1 MKSRRYSEEQIV
13 RILGEI
19 GSGRSVAET
28 ARQYGVAEATIYR
41 WLAGRL
47 GQARTDVKVR
57 RVAADRDG
65 GLRRGHVAGAQQHER
80 GKVLAGLPLGVGE
93 DAVNLHRRRDERRR
107 HQGHRRDGCG
117 VGRK

>member
-41 WLAGRL
+41 WREKFG
-47 GQARTDVKVR
+47 GMQVSEVR
-57 RVAADRDG
+57 RLRELEAENAR
-65 GLRRGHVAGAQQHER
+65 LRRIVAQQAMDLDALKELLR
-80 GKVLAGLPLGVGE
+80 GKW
-93 DAVNLHRRRDERRR
+93 
-107 HQGHRRDGCG
+107 
-117 VGRK
+117 

>member
-41 WLAGRL
+41 WREKFG
-47 GQARTDVKVR
+47 GMEVSEVR
-57 RVAADRDG
+57 RLRELEAENAR
-65 GLRRGHVAGAQQHER
+65 LRRIVAQQAMDIDALKELLR
-80 GKVLAGLPLGVGE
+80 GKW
-93 DAVNLHRRRDERRR
+93 
-107 HQGHRRDGCG
+107 
-117 VGRK
+117 